1 MMTQVLRPQKCAKSF
16 TTFCDMDSDRRISRQ
31 EWRSCVGLEEN
42 SKSSTTTFN
51 LVFEPFC
58 TPHETVGTR
67 ASLFNYTVFSKHPF
81 WSFSACT
88 LTIFGKLLLNR
99 KFKLVKSLR

>member
-42 SKSSTTTFN
+42 SKSSMTTTFN
-51 LVFEPFC
+51 LVFIPFC
-58 TPHETVGTR
+58 APTKLWALESAFLIIHFFQNTLSG
-67 ASLFNYTVFSKHPF
+67 PF
-81 WSFSACT
+81 LPA
-88 LTIFGKLLLNR
+88 L
-99 KFKLVKSLR
+99 